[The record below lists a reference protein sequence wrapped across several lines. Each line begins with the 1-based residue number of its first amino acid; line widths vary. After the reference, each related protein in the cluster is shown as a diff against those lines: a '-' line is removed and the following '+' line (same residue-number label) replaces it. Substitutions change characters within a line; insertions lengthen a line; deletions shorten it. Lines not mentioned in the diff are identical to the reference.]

1 MDAHFWAEH
10 AQHLDWMT
18 PWHTVQSGN
27 FTEGNLR
34 WFEGGELNVC
44 VNCVDRHLPQHAD
57 KTALIWEADEP
68 GHSQSLTFAQ
78 LHERV
83 CRFANVLKAQG
94 IQKGDRVCIYLPMI
108 FEGVI
113 AMLACA
119 RIGAVHS
126 VVFGGF
132 APESIA
138 SRIQDAE
145 CCAVITADVAYRA
158 GKKIAFKTNV
168 DKALT
173 HCPSVKSVIVVKHT
187 GEDIAW
193 HEERDIDYANA
204 TQQVSANCPAEVM
217 TSEDPLFILYTS
229 GSTGKPK
236 GVLHTCAGYLLYA
249 SLTHKTVFDIQPDDV
264 YWCTADIGW
273 ITGHSY
279 IVYGPLANA
288 TTTVIF
294 EGGPTYPD
302 ASRFWRVVDE
312 HQVTVFYTA
321 PTAIRLLMSR
331 SAESLADTKRTSLR
345 MLGSV
350 GEPINPEAWQ
360 WYFNEVGHGQCP
372 IMDTWW
378 QTETGGFMLAPP
390 HDINQQKPGASMQP
404 FLGIEPVLLDTDN
417 TPLEG
422 EAEGALCI
430 KHPWPGMMRTIYG
443 DHQRFIDTYLAPY
456 PGHYFSGDGA
466 RRDADGDLWITGRM
480 DDVLN
485 VSGHRLGT
493 AELESALVTHPDV
506 AEAAIIGVPH
516 PIKGEGIYAF
526 ITLGP
531 AATPSDDLAKTLNK
545 LVRDAIGPIVSL
557 DQVQWTVGVPKTRS
571 GKIMRRLL
579 RKIATGQHDQLGD
592 TSTLANPDCIEELIK
607 GAQNS
612 CIG

>member
-1 MDAHFWAEH
+1 MDTQLWAKH

-27 FTEGNLR
+27 FTEGNIR
-34 WFEGGELNVC
+34 WFEGGELNVS
-44 VNCVDRHLPQHAD
+44 VNCVDRHFPQHAD

-68 GHSQSLTFAQ
+68 GHNQSLTFAQ

-83 CRFANVLKAQG
+83 CRFANILKAQG

-126 VVFGGF
+126 AVFGGF

-145 CCAVITADVAYRA
+145 CCAVITVDTAYRSR
-158 GKKIAFKTNV
+158 KKIAFKANV

-187 GEDIAW
+187 VKDINW
-193 HEERDIDYANA
+193 QDERDIDYADA
-204 TQQVSANCPAEVM
+204 VKQVSADC
-217 TSEDPLFILYTS
+217 
-229 GSTGKPK
+229 
-236 GVLHTCAGYLLYA
+236 
-249 SLTHKTVFDIQPDDV
+249 PDD
-264 YWCTADIGW
+264 
-273 ITGHSY
+273 
-279 IVYGPLANA
+279 
-288 TTTVIF
+288 
-294 EGGPTYPD
+294 
-302 ASRFWRVVDE
+302 
-312 HQVTVFYTA
+312 
-321 PTAIRLLMSR
+321 
-331 SAESLADTKRTSLR
+331 
-345 MLGSV
+345 
-350 GEPINPEAWQ
+350 
-360 WYFNEVGHGQCP
+360 
-372 IMDTWW
+372 
-378 QTETGGFMLAPP
+378 
-390 HDINQQKPGASMQP
+390 SMQP

-430 KHPWPGMMRTIYG
+430 KNPWPGMMCTIYG

-466 RRDADGDLWITGRM
+466 CRDADGDLWITGRM

-493 AELESALVTHPDV
+493 TELESALVTHPDV

-531 AATPSDDLAKTLNK
+531 DAQPSDDLAKTLNK

-557 DQVQWTVGVPKTRS
+557 DHVQWTAGVPKTRS

-579 RKIATGQHDQLGD
+579 RKIATSQHDQLGD
-592 TSTLANPDCIEELIK
+592 TSTLANPDCIDELIK
-607 GAQNS
+607 GAQN
-612 CIG
+612 